1 MRARGIGLSDV
12 GRQRQRNEDALLIDE
27 ELGLFAVADGM
38 GGHAAGDVASMHALE
53 VVHET
58 IKANERILAD
68 VRSGKAEP
76 FKLLQLAEKALLDTC
91 RAVYRLA
98 TETPQYQGMGC
109 TLTLLLVANR
119 RGVMAHVGDTRL
131 YLLRE
136 GDVDQL
142 STDHTLT
149 HELRQR
155 GMPTAARTYEHVL
168 TRSIGQQELAQV
180 DTLSFDVHPD
190 DLLMLCSDGLHDY
203 IDGPADLTPILA
215 RRDLASIPKQL
226 VDFAN
231 RKGGQDNV
239 TALAV
244 RVEATDEEQV
254 EALELSSSARRRIAA
269 LRAVDLFEGIPFS
282 ELVRI
287 LGASTVQKVPA
298 GATVISAGQICD
310 ELYIVSRGKFEL
322 RPEVGDF
329 TIELGVGQH
338 MGDTMLLVK
347 RACRASLTAKESAEV
362 VVLRGDEFREL
373 AQSRPWL
380 GMTLMMRLARSLS
393 IEFADLSISMS
404 EQPSSAQRSSRLF
417 F

>member
-1 MRARGIGLSDV
+1 MKARGIGLSDV
-12 GRQRQRNEDALLIDE
+12 GRQRNRNEDSLLIDE
-27 ELGLFAVADGM
+27 ELGVFAVADGM
-38 GGHAAGDVASMHALE
+38 GGHAAGHIASMRALE
-53 VVHET
+53 VVHQT
-58 IKANERILAD
+58 LKSKKDIIAD

-76 FKLLQLAEKALLDTC
+76 FKLLQLAEKALLNTC
-91 RAVYRLA
+91 QAVYRLA
-98 TETPQYQGMGC
+98 TQTPEYQGMGC

-131 YLLRE
+131 YLFRD
-136 GDVDQL
+136 GAVDQL

-155 GMPTAARTYEHVL
+155 GMPTAAQTYEHVL

-190 DLLMLCSDGLHDY
+190 DVLMLCSDGLHDY
-203 IDGPADLTPILA
+203 LEGPADLLPFLTKP
-215 RRDLASIPKQL
+215 DLAAIPKGL

-231 RKGGQDNV
+231 RQGGQDNV

-244 RVEATDEEQV
+244 RVEAPDEEQV

-269 LRAVDLFEGIPFS
+269 LRTVDLFEGLPFS

-298 GATVISAGQICD
+298 GATVISAGQVCD
-310 ELYIVSRGKFEL
+310 EVYIVSGGTFEL
-322 RPEVGDF
+322 RPELGDF
-329 TIELGVGQH
+329 TVELGVGKH

-347 RACRASLTAKESAEV
+347 RACRASLKAKEPGEV
-362 VVLRGDEFREL
+362 IVLRGEEFREL

-380 GMTLMMRLARSLS
+380 GMMMMMRLARALS
-393 IEFADLSISMS
+393 VELADLDVS
-404 EQPSSAQRSSRLF
+404 QPSSAMRSSRLF